1 MPNDASPSV
10 RWNDQDHAPAQLALR
25 LAALAR
31 EARLLEFA
39 VEGDGDSASS
49 LASSLESALERAM
62 EAMTSDELV
71 PICEELSATLD
82 EVVARGMSL
91 SAELTDVLVEG
102 VLGASHMPALS
113 AVLKVPERQGT

>member
-1 MPNDASPSV
+1 MPDDASHPARRS
-10 RWNDQDHAPAQLALR
+10 DQDQAPAQLALR

-39 VEGDGDSASS
+39 VEGDGDSACALATS
-49 LASSLESALERAM
+49 LDSALERAM
-62 EAMTSDELV
+62 EAMTSEDLA
-71 PICEELSATLD
+71 PICEDLSATLH

-91 SAELTDVLVEG
+91 SAELNDVLVEG

-113 AVLKVPERQGT
+113 VVLKVPAR

>member
-1 MPNDASPSV
+1 V
-10 RWNDQDHAPAQLALR
+10 R

-49 LASSLESALERAM
+49 LAATLESALERAM

-71 PICEELSATLD
+71 PICQELSATLD

-91 SAELTDVLVEG
+91 SAELNDVLVEG

-113 AVLKVPERQGT
+113 AVLKVPARQGT